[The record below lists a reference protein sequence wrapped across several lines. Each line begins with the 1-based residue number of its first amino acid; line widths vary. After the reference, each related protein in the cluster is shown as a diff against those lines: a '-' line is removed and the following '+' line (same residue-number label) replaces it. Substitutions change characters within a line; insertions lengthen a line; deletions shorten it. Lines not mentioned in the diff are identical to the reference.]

1 MVFPANPTIAEAL
14 TNKMHSEAGCCYPA
28 ATLCVFFV
36 KSDHKSADAINEKK
50 VNRPLYAN
58 NHIERDFRF
67 ASPDIGQEKERSK
80 GLIGATHMRWQNKR
94 SKQRKYQREPKMN

>member
-1 MVFPANPTIAEAL
+1 MIRQQP
-14 TNKMHSEAGCCYPA
+14 HA
-28 ATLCVFFV
+28 APDDLLCVFSA
-36 KSDHKSADAINEKK
+36 KADHKSADAITEKK

-67 ASPDIGQEKERSK
+67 ASPDIGQEKERNK

-94 SKQRKYQREPKMN
+94 SKQRKYQRESKMN